1 MKAARDS
8 DRSANAVGYG
18 LAAAAVAIMLGY
30 FPSLGSPF
38 VAPKLAVL
46 LVAGACGV
54 LGWATSAWEPRSPP
68 RERGDAHA
76 IVRPGGRTIIGACAA
91 FGLLVAI
98 STVLA
103 LGRGTPG

>member
-8 DRSANAVGYG
+8 DRSATAVGYG

-30 FPSLGSPF
+30 FPSLSSPF

-46 LVAGACGV
+46 LVAGACGL
-54 LGWATSAWEPRSPP
+54 LGWATSSWEPRSPP

-76 IVRPGGRTIIGACAA
+76 IVRPGGPTIIRPIDRTIIGACAA
-91 FGLLVAI
+91 FGLLV
-98 STVLA
+98 
-103 LGRGTPG
+103 